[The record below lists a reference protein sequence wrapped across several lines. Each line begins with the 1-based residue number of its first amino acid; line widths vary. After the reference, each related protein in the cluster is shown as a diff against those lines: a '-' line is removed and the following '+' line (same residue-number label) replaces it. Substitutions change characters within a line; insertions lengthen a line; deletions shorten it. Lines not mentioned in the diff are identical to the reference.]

1 MKKLIATIALSI
13 TLSGC
18 GTSLTYSNGDINWKA
33 VAVTSGVFVAGVLL
47 CSEYCEVN
55 HKVNDVNVV
64 GGNIDVN
71 VSGEFDVPT
80 RQEVDE
86 LYNAY
91 KKAEANYSS
100 SN

>member
-1 MKKLIATIALSI
+1 MKKLIAIVALST
-13 TLSGC
+13 TLLGC
-18 GTSLTYSNGDINWKA
+18 GTSLTYSNGDVNWKA
-33 VAVTSGVFVAGVLL
+33 VAVTTGVLIAGALL

-71 VSGEFDVPT
+71 VSGKFEAPT
-80 RQEVDE
+80 KEQVDE
-86 LYNAY
+86 AYNAW
-91 KKAEANYSS
+91 KEAEANYSN